1 MIGGFPLR
9 FVLGVVFILALFQ
22 VGRAAEFRSS
32 PMTPGT
38 FPPLPACRLTYAFG
52 WSDLIDAA
60 TATVDYQPGTNDLRV
75 KVTGQTVGLARLLW
89 RMDARHDAIIDP
101 NQLRGRWMEQYE
113 VYRNRNIETRVA
125 FNGVDGVQR
134 FRRVNPDPKLTAKW
148 KRIRIEEPF
157 DILGGVLFVRSQPLN
172 DGDHLKVIGFPGDSA
187 YQIELNVVSREKLQ
201 IMEREIPAIRI
212 DLNIQ
217 KIEFK
222 KNRPVGLA
230 PYQRFRSGTVWI
242 SDDDHRIP
250 LRAEVSVFIGSVTG
264 QLISADFN

>member
-1 MIGGFPLR
+1 MIVGLPLR
-9 FVLGVVFILALFQ
+9 CVLGVGFAIGLFQ
-22 VGRAAEFRSS
+22 VSWATEFRSS
-32 PMTPGT
+32 PTAPGT

-60 TATVDYQPGTNDLRV
+60 TATVNYRPGNEDLRV
-75 KVTGQTVGLARLLW
+75 KVEGRTIGLARLLW
-89 RMDARHDAIIDP
+89 RMDARHDAIIDRD
-101 NQLRGRWMEQYE
+101 QLRGRWLEQYE

-134 FRRVNPDPKLTAKW
+134 FRRVNPDPELSAKW

-172 DGDHLKVIGFPGDSA
+172 DGDHLKIIGFPGDSA
-187 YQIELNVVSREKLQ
+187 YQIELNVVLREKLR
-201 IMEREIPAIRI
+201 IMEREIPAIRL
-212 DLNIQ
+212 DLRIQ

-222 KNRPVGLA
+222 KNRPIGLT
-230 PYQRFRSGTVWI
+230 PHQRFRSGTVWI
-242 SDDDHRIP
+242 SDDNYRIP

-264 QLISADFN
+264 QLIAADFY